1 MQFWSQ
7 QDLQISEGLVCF
19 FFLVSPLIISKR
31 EFAQSTWVRHRGTV
45 EGSLVWLSCWLIAG
59 RLRRCFWL
67 SSSAWAQVRYLAHPM
82 PKIIFRG
89 SQAICITL
97 HSVNSL
103 TVAATGQWEAPVL
116 QENSDDLLLLKLVLL
131 QFRISG
137 FLTKTGSSHT
147 LVMSFVSV
155 CNLHLLCLCACS
167 AFL

>member
-1 MQFWSQ
+1 
-7 QDLQISEGLVCF
+7 
-19 FFLVSPLIISKR
+19 
-31 EFAQSTWVRHRGTV
+31 
-45 EGSLVWLSCWLIAG
+45 
-59 RLRRCFWL
+59 
-67 SSSAWAQVRYLAHPM
+67 M
-82 PKIIFRG
+82 PKIIFQG

-97 HSVNSL
+97 HSVNLL

-131 QFRISG
+131 QFRIFG

-155 CNLHLLCLCACS
+155 YNLHLLCVCVCS